1 MNCEKIVITK
11 DWIKVA
17 AALGACPEVL
27 DWLREE
33 PRTFGEML
41 RYHHSWFGWAN
52 SHHLVP
58 LNFQKINLSKA
69 SLRRAKL
76 QGLFLQEANLEGA
89 DLGEAKL
96 AGTWLQGANLR
107 NADLTGAD
115 LRYANLSR
123 ADLRG
128 ANLCYAD
135 LSKVD
140 LCAANVTGAIF
151 YDARNAEEALLQFNV
166 KGAKKALDKIQE
178 ERNYFALRRSW

>member
-58 LNFQKINLSKA
+58 LNFQKINLSEA
-69 SLRRAKL
+69 RLSEAKL
-76 QGLFLQEANLEGA
+76 QGLFLQEANLEEA
-89 DLGEAKL
+89 DLSEAKL
-96 AGTWLQGANLR
+96 TCACLQGANLR

-128 ANLCYAD
+128 ANLSDAD
-135 LSKVD
+135 LYRAD
-140 LCAANVTGAIF
+140 LREADVTRAIF
-151 YDARNAEEALLQFNV
+151 YDARNAEEVLQQFNV
-166 KGAKKALDKIQE
+166 KGGKEALDKIREQE
-178 ERNYFALRRSW
+178 YGRYRRCW